1 MGCGFTLP
9 KATAP
14 VQSDAGLSA
23 LRCIGLNNVTLPS
36 LRLVCHFRAE
46 FPRRENDAGSLSKET
61 EQLDGEK
68 WPDVL
73 FEDGLVTG
81 ECGRL

>member
-1 MGCGFTLP
+1 MHRS
-9 KATAP
+9 KQRDVA
-14 VQSDAGLSA
+14 QSQAGLPLSG
-23 LRCIGLNNVTLPS
+23 RVPT
-36 LRLVCHFRAE
+36 
-46 FPRRENDAGSLSKET
+46 RENDAGSLSKET